1 MKKDDRV
8 SYEELIEVLED
19 YHIKEKFSVVAYLI
33 GRRGYVN
40 REDFEN
46 IQRLYTEGYLY
57 K

>member
-1 MKKDDRV
+1 MKKEDRV

-46 IQRLYTEGYLY
+46 IQRLYTEGYLN

>member
-1 MKKDDRV
+1 MKKEDRV

>member
-1 MKKDDRV
+1 MKKEDRV
-8 SYEELIEVLED
+8 SYEELIEMLED

-46 IQRLYTEGYLY
+46 IQRLYTEGYLN